1 MYALF
6 RAAPLPVLAAASF
19 WLADSARAAEDTS
32 LYTAARKDD
41 LAQVESLLSSGASVN
56 AAASDGS
63 TALLFA
69 VYNSDVDMVKALVA
83 AGAAV
88 DTANRYGM
96 TPLLQASRTGD
107 APVIE
112 VLLDAGAKVE
122 LRHPDGSTALMAAAR
137 TGRLDAVALLLGAG
151 ADPNA
156 ADSFAEETPLM
167 WAAAE
172 GHAEVVD
179 ALLKAGAD
187 PNRRARVNS
196 LTERKNADFPT
207 GGFTAVM
214 WAARNGF
221 EDVAKRLVAGG
232 ADLGIRNG
240 DGLTPMMIAI
250 VNDRFDFAAKLLELG
265 ADANDG
271 SLFYAVQMRDAT
283 KDWYAHDGSQLRWD
297 HRNTLTA
304 LDLIERL
311 LDKGADPN
319 LPFAGQLHWAAMCC
333 DPAENAT
340 PFYRAAIAGD
350 VEALKLLIAHGAD
363 LAWTPSKSGGKGP
376 ADANVGRPAV
386 YMAVTGGRGVAPS
399 GGPGNVRQGPPQFRE
414 ISDRA
419 PAHAVSLLLQAGADP
434 NAAGPDGMTALH
446 QAAKTGSLEA
456 IRVLVDGGAR
466 LDALSKDGLTAL
478 DIAEGRHAIGAKKEP
493 AGGVMPGDGRAAPD
507 QVAKL
512 LRNLM
517 EVKHVPI
524 VPHGEAADAK

>member
-1 MYALF
+1 VRALLSGG
-6 RAAPLPVLAAASF
+6 ADV
-19 WLADSARAAEDTS
+19 DSAT
-32 LYTAARKDD
+32 
-41 LAQVESLLSSGASVN
+41 N
-56 AAASDGS
+56 DGS
-63 TALLFA
+63 TALLWA
-69 VYNSDVDMVKALVA
+69 AYNSDVDMVEALIA

-88 DTANRYGM
+88 DAANQYGM

-107 APVIE
+107 APVIKL
-112 VLLDAGAKVE
+112 LLDAGAKVE

-137 TGRLDAVALLLGAG
+137 TGRLDAVTLLLGAG

-156 ADSFAEETPLM
+156 GDSFQEETPLM

-172 GHAEVVD
+172 GHVGVVD

-187 PNRRARVNS
+187 PNRRAHVNS
-196 LTERKNADFPT
+196 LAERKNADFPT
-207 GGFTAVM
+207 GGFTALM
-214 WAARNGF
+214 WAARNGY
-221 EDVAKRLVAGG
+221 EDVARRLVEGG
-232 ADLGIRNG
+232 ADLGVRNG

-250 VNDRFDFAAKLLELG
+250 VNDRFDFAAMLLELG

-297 HRNTLTA
+297 HQNMLTA
-304 LDLIERL
+304 LDLVKRL
-311 LDKGADPN
+311 LDRGADPN
-319 LPFAGQLHWAAMCC
+319 QPFAGQLHWAAMCC

-363 LAWTPSKSGGKGP
+363 LKWTPSKVEGKAQGN
-376 ADANVGRPAV
+376 ANVGRPAV

-399 GGPGNVRQGPPQFRE
+399 GGPGNVRQGAPQFRE
-414 ISDRA
+414 VSDRT
-419 PAHAVSLLLQAGADP
+419 PAHAVRLLLEAGADP

-446 QAAKTGSLEA
+446 QAAKTGNLET
-456 IRVLVDGGAR
+456 IRVLADGGAK
-466 LDALSKDGLTAL
+466 LDAQDKDGLTAL
-478 DIAEGRHAIGAKKEP
+478 DIAEGRHAKGAKKAPP
-493 AGGVMPGDGRAAPD
+493 AGAMPDDSRASPE

-524 VPHGEAADAK
+524 VPHGEAADEADEKSS